1 MKLSAET
8 KKNLAYSFIVC
19 AIVCAFVFGVFVGQ
33 NGRKSQCRAQHF
45 WRTHAHPSQIN
56 THAADYYSQ
65 M

>member
-1 MKLSAET
+1 MKLPTET
-8 KKNLAYSFIVC
+8 KKALAYCSTVC
-19 AIVCAFVFGVFVGQ
+19 VIVCAFVFVGQ